1 MSEEEKKKKRMKPR
15 SKKETPKQERIQ
27 EKLSISVPMPKLPPS
42 PKPFWQRFVGTKV
55 RLLLRDG
62 TEIGGVLKEILWD
75 WIRLENVLEIGKD
88 YRLNADWVMVDASTV
103 SRFYPANA
111 QVE

>member
-1 MSEEEKKKKRMKPR
+1 MSDGEQKEKKRMKPR
-15 SKKETPKQERIQ
+15 SRKQERIM
-27 EKLSISVPMPKLPPS
+27 EKLSISVPAPKLLPTV
-42 PKPFWQRFVGTKV
+42 KPIWKRYLGWKV
-55 RLLLRDG
+55 RLQLKDG
-62 TEIGGVLKEILWD
+62 TEIGGVLREILWD
-75 WIRLENVLEIGKD
+75 WIRLENVLEVGKD